1 MKVILDQKEIE
12 KLIKDNI
19 DVPRNY
25 DVENVSIIFDINA
38 DDVNFISAEVVME
51 KDEIL

>member
-1 MKVILDQKEIE
+1 MKVILDQKEIV

-19 DVPRNY
+19 DTPRDY
-25 DVENVSIIFDINA
+25 DVKTVNIVDDSGSIS
-38 DDVNFISAEVVME
+38 VEVVME